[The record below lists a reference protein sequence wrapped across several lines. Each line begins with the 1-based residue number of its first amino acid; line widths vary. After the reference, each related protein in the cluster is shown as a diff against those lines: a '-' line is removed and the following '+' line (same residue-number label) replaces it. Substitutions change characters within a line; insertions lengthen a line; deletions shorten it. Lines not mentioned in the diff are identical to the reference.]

1 METLQ
6 NEVNELIEMEMMIQN
21 PLFQKYFAKPM
32 KEERDKLRT
41 AFFSD
46 SLKESWRKGGK
57 QEGIKLWM
65 SLVENIHADL
75 KNKKNE
81 LALENSERGQ

>member
-1 METLQ
+1 MNEELEELREVQRIVESDVFQ
-6 NEVNELIEMEMMIQN
+6 N
-21 PLFQKYFAKPM
+21 YFAKPM

-57 QEGIKLWM
+57 QEGIKFWM
-65 SLVENIHADL
+65 ELVEQAHTDL
-75 KNKKNE
+75 KN
-81 LALENSERGQ
+81 LESSEGGQ